1 MTHTQTNTALAWN
14 DKRADSKTFPFLS
27 AMKHACAHTHMWT
40 HAHTHSDCWYLKVSA
55 ERRSVIRDVNDV
67 HITKS
72 RLLKIVLPFHLS
84 PLRRAPSLSPKA
96 SPASMWRNTH
106 VISCDTACHAHART
120 HASHTTRAA
129 WPLSLLLSKS
139 KQSVM
144 WWLLIGASWVT
155 LICLP
160 FIVAFSCHPV
170 TEAEHSNTLTSQAAA
185 HPNYNATCSSMLA
198 LKFQFRLI

>member
-1 MTHTQTNTALAWN
+1 MTNVLIQRRFHFYLQWN
-14 DKRADSKTFPFLS
+14 MLV
-27 AMKHACAHTHMWT
+27 HTHMWT

-139 KQSVM
+139 KQSL
-144 WWLLIGASWVT
+144 WCDDSWLVQAGSLWSVYRLSSRSAAILWQKQNIQT
-155 LICLP
+155 L
-160 FIVAFSCHPV
+160 
-170 TEAEHSNTLTSQAAA
+170 LTSQAAA
-185 HPNYNATCSSMLA
+185 NPNYNATCSSMLA

>member
-106 VISCDTACHAHART
+106 VISCDTACRAHART
-120 HASHTTRAA
+120 LHIQLAQRDHFLCSYLNRSKVCDVMTLDWCKLDHFD
-129 WPLSLLLSKS
+129 LSTVYRRVQLPSCDRSRTFKHFNLS
-139 KQSVM
+139 
-144 WWLLIGASWVT
+144 G
-155 LICLP
+155 
-160 FIVAFSCHPV
+160 
-170 TEAEHSNTLTSQAAA
+170 
-185 HPNYNATCSSMLA
+185 CSSPKL
-198 LKFQFRLI
+198 